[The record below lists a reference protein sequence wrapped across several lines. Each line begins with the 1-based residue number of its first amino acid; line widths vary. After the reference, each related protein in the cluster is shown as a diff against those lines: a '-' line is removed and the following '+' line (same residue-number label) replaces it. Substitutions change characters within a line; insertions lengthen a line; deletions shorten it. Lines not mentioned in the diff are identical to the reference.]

1 MKISARKRA
10 KKRIQRD
17 FFHDMILDSNESA
30 IFALVIKTVYIKMAK
45 VGYIFKENND
55 SFDAEREW
63 MQIGRARVGKE
74 CRSRWS
80 PYH

>member
-45 VGYIFKENND
+45 VGYI
-55 SFDAEREW
+55 
-63 MQIGRARVGKE
+63 
-74 CRSRWS
+74 SRKIMTVLMLRGNGCS
-80 PYH
+80 DTVVYKS

>member
-45 VGYIFKENND
+45 VGYIFK
-55 SFDAEREW
+55 
-63 MQIGRARVGKE
+63 
-74 CRSRWS
+74 
-80 PYH
+80 

>member
-30 IFALVIKTVYIKMAK
+30 IFALVIKTVYIKMAFATK
-45 VGYIFKENND
+45 IIYRFALLNMN
-55 SFDAEREW
+55 
-63 MQIGRARVGKE
+63 
-74 CRSRWS
+74 C
-80 PYH
+80 

>member
-30 IFALVIKTVYIKMAK
+30 IFALVIKTCILKWQKLAIYSRKIMTVLMLRENGCSDTVVYK
-45 VGYIFKENND
+45 
-55 SFDAEREW
+55 S
-63 MQIGRARVGKE
+63 
-74 CRSRWS
+74 
-80 PYH
+80 

>member
-55 SFDAEREW
+55 SLMLREN
-63 MQIGRARVGKE
+63 GCSDTVVYK
-74 CRSRWS
+74 S
-80 PYH
+80 

>member
-30 IFALVIKTVYIKMAK
+30 IFAL
-45 VGYIFKENND
+45 E
-55 SFDAEREW
+55 
-63 MQIGRARVGKE
+63 IGRAHV
-74 CRSRWS
+74 
-80 PYH
+80 